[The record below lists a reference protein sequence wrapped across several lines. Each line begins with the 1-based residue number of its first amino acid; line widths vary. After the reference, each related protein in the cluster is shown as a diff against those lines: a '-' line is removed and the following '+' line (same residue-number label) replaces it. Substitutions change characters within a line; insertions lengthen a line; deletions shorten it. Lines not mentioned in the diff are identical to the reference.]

1 MLGLAS
7 VQPNPQTALMLT
19 DEELQR
25 RKPLWTALSELW
37 LDTEIDTVDIQ
48 RIVQVV
54 AGSSYSVAKLNEIYL
69 YEVAPVVGANLLIP
83 AGAWQGFDE
92 EWLHTEARKRAE
104 SRSLWLRFWVW
115 SDFGRKLMT
124 YATEEH
130 WQKIIAQVQTGNTSA
145 T

>member
-1 MLGLAS
+1 MSGFAS
-7 VQPNPQTALMLT
+7 VRPNPQTVLMLT

-25 RKPLWTALSELW
+25 RRPLWTALSELW

-48 RIVQVV
+48 RIAQVV
-54 AGSSYSVAKLNEIYL
+54 AESNYSLAKLNEIYL
-69 YEVAPVVGANLLIP
+69 YEVAPVVGANLLVP

-92 EWLHTEARKRAE
+92 EWLHAEARKRAE

-115 SDFGRKLMT
+115 PGFGRKLMT

-130 WQKIIAQVQTGNTSA
+130 WQKIIAQVQTRNTSA